1 MPGETGVSANE
12 WSAVTVQR
20 QRTRY
25 PGQVILSTRA
35 VLLRVLSS
43 VSEARSLHVFL
54 RPSAH
59 VCVCAVEEDSLFGDT
74 KQENLRNDS

>member
-20 QRTRY
+20 HRY
-25 PGQVILSTRA
+25 RGQAILSTRA